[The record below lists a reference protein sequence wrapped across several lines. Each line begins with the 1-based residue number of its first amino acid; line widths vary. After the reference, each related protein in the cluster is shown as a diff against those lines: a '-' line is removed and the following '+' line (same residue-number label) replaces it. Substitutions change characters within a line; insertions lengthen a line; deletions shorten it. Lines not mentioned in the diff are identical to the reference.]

1 MSRKLLFILVPL
13 LLLIPPTVHAQE
25 ETVQVAE
32 WTILVYMVADNNL
45 ESAGIED
52 LNEMEQVGS
61 TEEVNIVV
69 QMDRHKEYDT
79 SNGDWTGTKRFY
91 ITQDSDTETITRVG
105 IEDIS
110 ETTKKSHQILKMN

>member
-13 LLLIPPTVHAQE
+13 LLLIPPTVHALE

-52 LNEMEQVGS
+52 VNEMEQVGS
-61 TEEVNIVV
+61 TEEV
-69 QMDRHKEYDT
+69 
-79 SNGDWTGTKRFY
+79 
-91 ITQDSDTETITRVG
+91 
-105 IEDIS
+105 
-110 ETTKKSHQILKMN
+110 